1 MGVNEANGAVF
12 LVQYEN
18 QTKLALVGNWGTT
31 GLTYP
36 KYSDVTGKIKLPKD
50 SFRPSAGW
58 AWAGDW
64 FISPEKTLLYDVD
77 AGHMTFVEEV
87 FEIQARLPGGQWI
100 QMTEAYTD
108 IVSTLME

>member
-1 MGVNEANGAVF
+1 MLPHPHKLPPAPLTSLLLA
-12 LVQYEN
+12 VQYEN

-36 KYSDVTGKIKLPKD
+36 KFSDVTGKIKLPKD

-64 FISPEKTLLYDVD
+64 FVCPEKT
-77 AGHMTFVEEV
+77 
-87 FEIQARLPGGQWI
+87 
-100 QMTEAYTD
+100 
-108 IVSTLME
+108 

>member
-1 MGVNEANGAVF
+1 M
-12 LVQYEN
+12 LTPQYEN

-36 KYSDVTGKIKLPKD
+36 KFSDITGRIKLPKD

-64 FISPEKTLLYDVD
+64 FVCPEKT
-77 AGHMTFVEEV
+77 
-87 FEIQARLPGGQWI
+87 
-100 QMTEAYTD
+100 
-108 IVSTLME
+108 